1 MIEQPISDKNTRH
14 ITISNDMKEVSRTR
28 NFLEGICKEYCIDR
42 EVFKMLNLAMEEW
55 VANVIN
61 YAYDDGVKG
70 EVELTACMD
79 DGRLT
84 ITVKD
89 RGTPFDPTKQAAVD
103 VDAGLEE
110 RTIGGLGIHLVISIM
125 DTVAYRRT
133 TDGYNEMT
141 LIKKIY

>member
-1 MIEQPISDKNTRH
+1 
-14 ITISNDMKEVSRTR
+14 
-28 NFLEGICKEYCIDR
+28 
-42 EVFKMLNLAMEEW
+42 
-55 VANVIN
+55 
-61 YAYDDGVKG
+61 
-70 EVELTACMD
+70 MD